1 MKHLAIAITMI
12 LLTGCTSSMSALRA
26 RQNPT
31 LNAPPSASTLDS
43 ADYGVAPSG
52 DYQREIE
59 RAMAQI
65 LLDPYSAVF
74 SFNEP
79 ERAWLPRYHFDPKG
93 PPPYQSG
100 HVFGWRVHF
109 TVNARNAFGGYAG
122 HELYEAF
129 FQEGQLRAV
138 LQQNRAP
145 DIFGYDQWFVLAYPA
160 R

>member
-1 MKHLAIAITMI
+1 MKHLAIAIAMLI
-12 LLTGCTSSMSALRA
+12 LTSCASPYAALRA

-31 LNAPPSASTLDS
+31 LNAPPTTSALEA
-43 ADYGVAPSG
+43 ADYGTPPSG
-52 DYQREIE
+52 DYQRAIE
-59 RAMAQI
+59 STFAPA

-74 SFNEP
+74 SFGEP

-109 TVNARNAFGGYAG
+109 TVNARNAFGGYTG
-122 HELYEAF
+122 NELYEAF
-129 FQEGQLRAV
+129 FQNGRIRAV
-138 LQQNRAP
+138 LVQHTAP
-145 DIFGYDQWFVLAYPA
+145 DIFGYDQWFVLAYAA